1 MDYQTIIYEK
11 KKAVVFITLNRP
23 EALNAMTR
31 KTFIEIGQA
40 LEDAEQDEDIRVV
53 VIKGNGRAFC
63 AGVDLK
69 FSMEELTNLQ
79 EQEAFFRLGNKIIL
93 EKIESMGKLVIAVVH
108 GYCLAGGFEIMLAV
122 DLVIATEDAK
132 IGDQHINVGLIGAGG
147 SPYRLP
153 LMIGM
158 RRAKDILLSGR
169 VLTGKEAEQIGLVN
183 RAVPPD
189 QLESTV
195 EALAADLASKSPIA
209 MRLTKAFVNRSVQI
223 DAQARLEFAMMST
236 LVLNTSEDYQE
247 SIRAF
252 NEKRKPVYKGR

>member
-93 EKIESMGKLVIAVVH
+93 EKKKALFAAFAISFSFDFLKKLKKIGIRPSPSIIIKSVT
-108 GYCLAGGFEIMLAV
+108 V
-122 DLVIATEDAK
+122 DL
-132 IGDQHINVGLIGAGG
+132 
-147 SPYRLP
+147 
-153 LMIGM
+153 MI
-158 RRAKDILLSGR
+158 S
-169 VLTGKEAEQIGLVN
+169 
-183 RAVPPD
+183 
-189 QLESTV
+189 
-195 EALAADLASKSPIA
+195 
-209 MRLTKAFVNRSVQI
+209 
-223 DAQARLEFAMMST
+223 
-236 LVLNTSEDYQE
+236 
-247 SIRAF
+247 
-252 NEKRKPVYKGR
+252 